1 MPYQF
6 TFKINNNIQFQAFLQ
21 TKRCI
26 CISKNGNRCGK
37 RVVIGAPYCWIHL
50 LYQKHLRVEESNIEN
65 AGLGLFALDK
75 SEPDNAIIFR
85 PGDKIIT
92 YDGQVINNDELVR
105 RYTNQYTAPYSIKIK
120 EDRYEDAALER
131 GPGSLLNHANKSRSN
146 CEFVV
151 SRNNRD
157 KSLNDL
163 VFIRAIKNIRNHQEL
178 LVNYGNDYDFD
189 VNTSN
194 TTKYKR

>member
-1 MPYQF
+1 MPYEF

-50 LYQKHLRVEESNIEN
+50 LYQKHLRVEESNIPD
-65 AGLGLFALDK
+65 AGIGLFALDK

-92 YDGQVINNDELVR
+92 YDGQVINNDINKNEVFLFNYIYFTKKNNNNLAVCR
-105 RYTNQYTAPYSIKIK
+105 IIKRNETTNQYIKF
-120 EDRYEDAALER
+120 L
-131 GPGSLLNHANKSRSN
+131 
-146 CEFVV
+146 
-151 SRNNRD
+151 
-157 KSLNDL
+157 
-163 VFIRAIKNIRNHQEL
+163 
-178 LVNYGNDYDFD
+178 
-189 VNTSN
+189 
-194 TTKYKR
+194 